1 MFSRKKLR
9 DGEREKETERGNK
22 TSVPSPAPLR
32 GGVRPASGREETQ
45 TPPPEAQCP
54 SEIRLVLLGRK
65 GAGKSSAGNTILGI
79 KEGGFT
85 CGSPTEVCMERWA
98 DVAGRRVV
106 IVDTPGWEWYYPLN
120 GTPDWVKWETVRSV
134 TLSQPG
140 PHALLLVVRACASMD
155 GMYLKAIQE
164 HMELLGEGVWKHTLV
179 LFTQDDNPDD
189 STIEGRIRKG
199 GADFQLLVEKCGNRW
214 HVLNSKARGRD
225 TTQVV
230 ELLRKVEQM
239 VAANGGAPLEM
250 EQVHQR
256 LEQEDR
262 GWRPREERRNQR
274 LLEVRKLGESL
285 QEIFAGD
292 GSLVTWREEV
302 EARWPPGRGRR
313 LPDLRVVLLG
323 ERETGKT
330 LAGSAILGGVSFQAG
345 RVTEECLSAQAEV
358 AGRWVTVVDTPGWE
372 CNRTPE
378 RVRHEIRRSVTLCPP
393 GPHALLLVVGVDSDI
408 TEQAATEHLGLLG
421 EEAWRYALVLFTG
434 KDKLRRGVTI
444 EQHVQSS
451 GKASQLVKRC
461 EGRYHV
467 INGMEPG
474 NTAQVTRLLE
484 KVEDLV
490 AGNGGQPFTPLTQ
503 EIRELVRKKD
513 ERCKDVTEMKRK
525 SRWSF
530 ERKPKERDK
539 MEGKPEMGR
548 EEEEERRQTE
558 MRKLLDKGL
567 KMEIQE
573 AKEKNDRIVAILD
586 QEYKL
591 REGYIKV
598 ENELKIEEKEM
609 EIKALKEK
617 NEEIIQN
624 TNTEIV
630 NKNTEIVELNKLNQE
645 KTKELQKREAE
656 IKEKIQKHDLETE
669 ELKHRNATKERE
681 FCNLQQTYKE
691 KEREVEELQ
700 HRLQEREQH
709 TEVLKQDFEKKQ
721 QQREEVW
728 RVENEKMKNQVK
740 ETTEMYEKKR
750 KGRDQEI
757 GELRKN
763 YEEKMRE
770 INTKNEGK
778 LREQEKEIRNI
789 EGVLRE
795 KDKKM
800 EDIKQHY
807 EEELRKTQLEI
818 KLKNEEKESEEERS
832 RQILTERE
840 AQLELNDQRISELM
854 DQAQENE
861 KRAKVTEKRLK
872 DELRKKAE
880 ELEQKMKEKEKEV
893 EEMKRRYEHSESQR
907 AKLEVMIEQLKTES
921 AELVER
927 IHITVKERD
936 EIKEQHGK
944 KELQTEEDVMGVV
957 REKDKELKD
966 MKMEMNELQRKYD
979 EKERE
984 IDQMRHIVE
993 EKEEKMSASLQ
1004 KYEED
1009 QKQREEEWKEKY
1021 EKMQEEMEEVKQMDE
1036 EKRKVRETEIDS
1048 VLEEKE
1054 TMINELKQKNEE
1066 SERNL
1071 VCLEESY
1078 ENFRLERDGKIE
1090 EMKKRYE
1097 DYRKEKEEQR
1107 KRAEKTEMEMERR
1120 NDMQE
1125 RYIEEMKERNEKKD
1139 KEMEIIKQHYEEELS
1154 KIQLEMKLKD
1164 EEKEREAER
1173 SRQILTEREAQLE
1186 LNDQRISELMDQAQE
1201 NEKRAKVTE
1210 KRLKDELRKKAE
1222 ELEEKMK
1229 EKEKEVEEMREK
1241 YEHSESQRAKLEVMI
1256 EQLKTESAELVER
1269 IHITLKERDEIK
1281 KQHGKKELQ
1290 TDEDVMG
1297 VVREKDKEL
1306 KDMKMEM
1313 NELQRKY
1320 DEKER
1325 EIDKIRHIVE
1335 EKEEK
1340 MSASLQKY
1348 EEEQKQREEEWKEKY
1363 EKMQEEMEEVKQM
1376 DEEKRKVRETEIDS
1390 VLEEKE
1396 TMINELKQKN
1406 EESERKLVCLEESY
1420 ENIRLERDGKIE
1432 EMKKRCEDYRKEKE
1446 EQRKRAE
1453 KTEMEMENRN
1463 DTQKRYIEEMKE
1475 RNEKKDKEMEIIKQ
1489 HYEEELSKIQ
1499 LEMKL
1504 KDEENEREAERSR
1517 QILTEKEAQL
1527 ELNDQRISELMDQAQ
1542 ENEKRAKVTEKRLK
1556 DELRKKA
1563 EELEQK
1569 MKEKEKEVE
1578 EMRERYEHSESQR
1591 AKLEVMIEQL
1601 KTESAELVERIH
1613 ITVKERDEIKEQHG
1627 KKELQTDEDVMGVV
1641 REKDK
1646 ELKDMKMEMNE
1657 LQKKNDEKEREIDKL
1672 RHIIEERKKEITVSL
1687 QKYEE
1692 DQKQREEEWK
1702 EKYEKMQEEME
1713 EVKQLDEQK
1722 RRVIEEI
1729 DSVLEGKEKLINELK
1744 QKNEESERNLVCL
1757 REEYEKKE
1765 REIKEMV
1772 KTHEMELNQKESE
1785 FYHKLKVTEDQLK
1798 ELQLRYMG
1806 KELKM
1811 ADIREREEDNKED
1824 ITLHYVKEDEIS
1836 QIQTEM
1842 DKVVR
1847 HKNKHSITTIHE
1859 EEENKVKAS
1868 QGNTTALHIKAG
1880 ETEEGVAGVVKEK
1893 QEIREDDSDPS
1904 EREGQGE
1911 VIKQK
1916 NEEQEK
1922 EVDKP
1927 KWKKERHRAKEGS
1940 NEKNLNH
1947 CGDNERVNDLLPTE
1961 EMRER
1966 RISKRERKDAQ
1977 KERRTQN
1984 AVTGQRAGCKERSFQ
1999 KQAKEIRGSGK
2010 LRKETELN
2018 VPKPFQ
2024 SVSPNKPAGVI
2035 AEGSPEQP
2043 PTTVSPTFPL
2053 SPGSPSQAYTAFPSF
2068 PEYPGLSELRLVLL
2082 GESWAS
2088 NSSAGNSILGEM
2100 EAVAEEGAVRRGQAA
2115 GRRVSLVEVTGSRW
2129 HLGGEAVGDAL
2140 REAAQCSPGPHAF
2153 LLVIPA
2159 YLSFTASY
2167 GRAVRRHM
2175 AALGERAWRHTL
2187 VLFTWAE
2194 ALGESVEQHVLR
2206 SEGLRRLV
2214 HRCGNRYHTLHSWR
2228 NAGQVSLLL
2237 EKVEEMVAENR
2248 GGFYCWGASE
2258 EEENKD
2264 EEEAEL
2270 EEEEEEAEGR
2280 VELEKLT
2287 EADRTAGERKEWSET
2302 KWQEKKSNGE
2312 EETRETNEYRI
2323 VERLDEFSDSSIER
2337 VQEMELE
2344 EKMRDQEEDQVLF
2357 CNPPTEPQTP
2367 VQNHRPPC
2375 SLL

>member
-1 MFSRKKLR
+1 MFSRKKAR

-85 CGSPTEVCMERWA
+85 CGSPTEVCMERRA

-134 TLSQPG
+134 TLSPPG

-292 GSLVTWREEV
+292 GSHVTWREAV
-302 EARWPPGRGRR
+302 EERWPPGRGRR

-330 LAGSAILGGVSFQAG
+330 LAGNAILGGVSFQAG
-345 RVTEECLSAQAEV
+345 RVTEECLSAQGEV

-372 CNRTPE
+372 STRTPE

-408 TEQAATEHLGLLG
+408 TVPAATEHLGLLG

-467 INGMEPG
+467 ISGMEPG

-617 NEEIIQN
+617 NEEIEMKRLTVEREISQERQKWEEERENMHQNSTKEREELEKKIEEEKFANGKLMERTAATEKEMEKFRGLSQRLANTEEELRKIIQN

-681 FCNLQQTYKE
+681 FCNLQQMYKE

-750 KGRDQEI
+750 KGREQEI

-880 ELEQKMKEKEKEV
+880 ELEEKMKEKEKEV
-893 EEMKRRYEHSESQR
+893 EEMRAKYEHSESQR

-944 KELQTEEDVMGVV
+944 KELQMEEDVMGVV
-957 REKDKELKD
+957 RGKDKELKD
-966 MKMEMNELQRKYD
+966 MKMQMNELQRKYD

-984 IDQMRHIVE
+984 IDKMRHIVE
-993 EKEEKMSASLQ
+993 EKEEKISASLQ
-1004 KYEED
+1004 KYEEE

-1090 EMKKRYE
+1090 EMKKRCE

-1107 KRAEKTEMEMERR
+1107 KRAETTEMEMERR

-1229 EKEKEVEEMREK
+1229 EKEKEVEEMRE
-1241 YEHSESQRAKLEVMI
+1241 
-1256 EQLKTESAELVER
+1256 
-1269 IHITLKERDEIK
+1269 
-1281 KQHGKKELQ
+1281 
-1290 TDEDVMG
+1290 
-1297 VVREKDKEL
+1297 
-1306 KDMKMEM
+1306 
-1313 NELQRKY
+1313 
-1320 DEKER
+1320 
-1325 EIDKIRHIVE
+1325 
-1335 EKEEK
+1335 
-1340 MSASLQKY
+1340 
-1348 EEEQKQREEEWKEKY
+1348 
-1363 EKMQEEMEEVKQM
+1363 
-1376 DEEKRKVRETEIDS
+1376 
-1390 VLEEKE
+1390 
-1396 TMINELKQKN
+1396 
-1406 EESERKLVCLEESY
+1406 
-1420 ENIRLERDGKIE
+1420 
-1432 EMKKRCEDYRKEKE
+1432 
-1446 EQRKRAE
+1446 
-1453 KTEMEMENRN
+1453 
-1463 DTQKRYIEEMKE
+1463 
-1475 RNEKKDKEMEIIKQ
+1475 
-1489 HYEEELSKIQ
+1489 
-1499 LEMKL
+1499 
-1504 KDEENEREAERSR
+1504 
-1517 QILTEKEAQL
+1517 
-1527 ELNDQRISELMDQAQ
+1527 
-1542 ENEKRAKVTEKRLK
+1542 
-1556 DELRKKA
+1556 
-1563 EELEQK
+1563 
-1569 MKEKEKEVE
+1569 
-1578 EMRERYEHSESQR
+1578 RYEHSESQR

-1657 LQKKNDEKEREIDKL
+1657 LQKKNDEKGREIDKL
-1672 RHIIEERKKEITVSL
+1672 RHIIEEKKKEITASL

-1722 RRVIEEI
+1722 RRVREEM

-1757 REEYEKKE
+1757 REEYETLKVNQIYEEKLKVMETDMEVKERHLNELKQKYDGSEKHLASITEEYDDAQEQIEKLEGLISLREAELRETKERCEEYKKELEELQGAISQKEREVDQNYLNYLEELKNKEGVITRIDGVDNERAGRNKQLLEETARQRDAEIKQIPKPKEKEFVEKELHYKGELKIKEEELMVMVSEREAVIQELKRTCEKKE

-1806 KELKM
+1806 KEPKM
-1811 ADIREREEDNKED
+1811 ADMEKMHNNAKKGAEEFCTMYPEVGVDIREREEDNKED
-1824 ITLHYVKEDEIS
+1824 ITLNYVKEDEIS
-1836 QIQTEM
+1836 QIRTDM
-1842 DKVVR
+1842 NKVVQ

-1868 QGNTTALHIKAG
+1868 QGNTTVLHIKAG
-1880 ETEEGVAGVVKEK
+1880 DTEEGVAGVVKEK

-1940 NEKNLNH
+1940 KGKNLNH

-1999 KQAKEIRGSGK
+1999 KQAKEIRGSGE

-2024 SVSPNKPAGVI
+2024 RLSPNKPAGVM

-2043 PTTVSPTFPL
+2043 PSTVSPTFPL
-2053 SPGSPSQAYTAFPSF
+2053 SPGSPSQVYTAFPSF

-2129 HLGGEAVGDAL
+2129 HLGGEAAGDAL

-2258 EEENKD
+2258 EEEVKD
-2264 EEEAEL
+2264 EEEVEL
-2270 EEEEEEAEGR
+2270 EEEEEEEEEEAEGR

-2357 CNPPTEPQTP
+2357 CIPPTEPQTP
-2367 VQNHRPPC
+2367 VQNHRPSC

>member
-1 MFSRKKLR
+1 MFSRKKAR

-85 CGSPTEVCMERWA
+85 CGSPTEVCMERRA

-134 TLSQPG
+134 TLSPPG

-292 GSLVTWREEV
+292 GSHVTWREAV
-302 EARWPPGRGRR
+302 EERWPPGRGRR

-330 LAGSAILGGVSFQAG
+330 LAGNAILGGVSFQAG
-345 RVTEECLSAQAEV
+345 RVTEECLSAQGEV

-372 CNRTPE
+372 STRTPE

-408 TEQAATEHLGLLG
+408 TVPAATEHLGLLG

-467 INGMEPG
+467 ISGMEPG

-617 NEEIIQN
+617 NEEIEMKRLTVEREISQERQKWEEERENMHQNSTKEREELEKKIEEEKFANGKLMERTAATEKEMEKFRGLSQRLANTEEELRKIIQN

-681 FCNLQQTYKE
+681 FCNLQQMYKE

-750 KGRDQEI
+750 KGREQEI

-880 ELEQKMKEKEKEV
+880 ELEEKMKEKEKEV
-893 EEMKRRYEHSESQR
+893 EEMRAKYEHSESQR

-944 KELQTEEDVMGVV
+944 KELQMEEDVMGVV
-957 REKDKELKD
+957 RGKDKELKD
-966 MKMEMNELQRKYD
+966 MKMQMNELQRKYD

-984 IDQMRHIVE
+984 IDKMRHIVE
-993 EKEEKMSASLQ
+993 EKEEKISASLQ
-1004 KYEED
+1004 KYEEE

-1090 EMKKRYE
+1090 EMKKRCE

-1107 KRAEKTEMEMERR
+1107 KRAETTEMEMERR

-1229 EKEKEVEEMREK
+1229 EKEKEVEEMRE
-1241 YEHSESQRAKLEVMI
+1241 
-1256 EQLKTESAELVER
+1256 
-1269 IHITLKERDEIK
+1269 
-1281 KQHGKKELQ
+1281 
-1290 TDEDVMG
+1290 
-1297 VVREKDKEL
+1297 
-1306 KDMKMEM
+1306 
-1313 NELQRKY
+1313 
-1320 DEKER
+1320 
-1325 EIDKIRHIVE
+1325 
-1335 EKEEK
+1335 
-1340 MSASLQKY
+1340 
-1348 EEEQKQREEEWKEKY
+1348 
-1363 EKMQEEMEEVKQM
+1363 
-1376 DEEKRKVRETEIDS
+1376 
-1390 VLEEKE
+1390 
-1396 TMINELKQKN
+1396 
-1406 EESERKLVCLEESY
+1406 
-1420 ENIRLERDGKIE
+1420 
-1432 EMKKRCEDYRKEKE
+1432 
-1446 EQRKRAE
+1446 
-1453 KTEMEMENRN
+1453 
-1463 DTQKRYIEEMKE
+1463 
-1475 RNEKKDKEMEIIKQ
+1475 
-1489 HYEEELSKIQ
+1489 
-1499 LEMKL
+1499 
-1504 KDEENEREAERSR
+1504 
-1517 QILTEKEAQL
+1517 
-1527 ELNDQRISELMDQAQ
+1527 
-1542 ENEKRAKVTEKRLK
+1542 
-1556 DELRKKA
+1556 
-1563 EELEQK
+1563 
-1569 MKEKEKEVE
+1569 
-1578 EMRERYEHSESQR
+1578 RYEHSESQR

-1657 LQKKNDEKEREIDKL
+1657 LQKKNDEKGREIDKL
-1672 RHIIEERKKEITVSL
+1672 RHIIEEKKKEITASL

-1722 RRVIEEI
+1722 RRVREEM

-1757 REEYEKKE
+1757 REEYETLK

-1806 KELKM
+1806 KEPKM
-1811 ADIREREEDNKED
+1811 ADMEKMHNNAKKGAEEFCTMYPEVGVDIREREEDNKED
-1824 ITLHYVKEDEIS
+1824 ITLNYVKEDEIS
-1836 QIQTEM
+1836 QIRTDM
-1842 DKVVR
+1842 NKVVQ

-1868 QGNTTALHIKAG
+1868 QGNTTVLHIKAG
-1880 ETEEGVAGVVKEK
+1880 DTEEGVAGVVKEK

-1940 NEKNLNH
+1940 KGKNLNH

-1999 KQAKEIRGSGK
+1999 KQAKEIRGSGE

-2024 SVSPNKPAGVI
+2024 RLSPNKPAGVM

-2043 PTTVSPTFPL
+2043 PSTVSPTFPL
-2053 SPGSPSQAYTAFPSF
+2053 SPGSPSQVYTAFPSF

-2129 HLGGEAVGDAL
+2129 HLGGEAAGDAL

-2258 EEENKD
+2258 EEEVKD
-2264 EEEAEL
+2264 EEEVEL
-2270 EEEEEEAEGR
+2270 EEEEEEEEEEAEGR

-2357 CNPPTEPQTP
+2357 CIPPTEPQTP
-2367 VQNHRPPC
+2367 VQNHRPSC